1 MYAVKGMMKF
11 VRVYI
16 ELLIVLDIYRDNTI
30 GKLANIEYVLANF
43 HM

>member
-1 MYAVKGMMKF
+1 MYAVKGIMKS
-11 VRVYI
+11 VRVYM
-16 ELLIVLDIYRDNTI
+16 ELLIVLEIDRDNTI

>member
-16 ELLIVLDIYRDNTI
+16 ELLIVLDIDRDNTI
-30 GKLANIEYVLANF
+30 GKLANIDYVLANF